1 MYNAIRKRGE
11 VMTVHER
18 IKRVRKAKG
27 LTLEDFGK
35 KIGISK
41 SSVSMLERGVN
52 NPSDQTVLSICRE
65 WGVNEH
71 WLRTGEGEMFL
82 QKSKEQE
89 LGEFLGKIIRDED
102 DSLRKRLISALSR
115 LDESDWAALAEML
128 RKMKNDPE

>member
-1 MYNAIRKRGE
+1 
-11 VMTVHER
+11 MTVHER

>member
-1 MYNAIRKRGE
+1 MD
-11 VMTVHER
+11 VHER

-52 NPSDQTVLSICRE
+52 NPSDQTVISICRE

-89 LGEFLGKIIRDED
+89 LGDFLGKIVQDDD
-102 DSLRKRLISALSR
+102 DSIRKRLISALSR

-128 RKMKNDPE
+128 RKMRNDPE

>member
-1 MYNAIRKRGE
+1 
-11 VMTVHER
+11 MTVHER

-82 QKSKEQE
+82 QKSKEQA